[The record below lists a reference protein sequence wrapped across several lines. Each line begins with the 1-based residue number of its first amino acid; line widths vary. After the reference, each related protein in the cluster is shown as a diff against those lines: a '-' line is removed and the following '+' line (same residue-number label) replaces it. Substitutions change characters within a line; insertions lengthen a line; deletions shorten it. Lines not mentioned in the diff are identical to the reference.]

1 MWRAEL
7 NLAIIMSPCPPRNLQ
22 CNQSST
28 GSQLH
33 KYMLYIKI
41 TDKDIGG
48 GDRRRHEKESHPVV
62 VIAYSLYIETPNQ
75 RFRPAFLGR

>member
-1 MWRAEL
+1 MV
-7 NLAIIMSPCPPRNLQ
+7 
-22 CNQSST
+22 
-28 GSQLH
+28 
-33 KYMLYIKI
+33 LYGIKTALDGVVVKNKTI
-41 TDKDIGG
+41 LEPIYWLIIGG

>member
-1 MWRAEL
+1 M
-7 NLAIIMSPCPPRNLQ
+7 
-22 CNQSST
+22 
-28 GSQLH
+28 H
-33 KYMLYIKI
+33 KHTYKKQICVFH
-41 TDKDIGG
+41 DIGG